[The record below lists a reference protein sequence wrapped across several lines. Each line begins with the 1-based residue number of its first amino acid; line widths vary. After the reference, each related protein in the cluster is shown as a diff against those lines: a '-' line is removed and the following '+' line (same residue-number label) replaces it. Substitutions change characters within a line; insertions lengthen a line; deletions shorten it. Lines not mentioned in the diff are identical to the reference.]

1 MRKCVRGVSPCCNE
15 KNVHF
20 YQFIFRDKKI
30 THTKKNKN
38 QTNSEAVPPAA
49 AAASSGFS
57 SHDNFTVL
65 CEFICSSNKKLFA
78 CHKSVDLCRFE
89 ASEKTFDTSNQHFC
103 MFPWRFFCFPP
114 KQTLLQFSQVFTV
127 SASV

>member
-30 THTKKNKN
+30 THTQKKTKTKQTGRLCLLQQQLLLLDFLSMITSLSSVNSYAAAIRSFLHVIKKVCVDLRHLKKHSTR
-38 QTNSEAVPPAA
+38 QTN
-49 AAASSGFS
+49 
-57 SHDNFTVL
+57 
-65 CEFICSSNKKLFA
+65 I
-78 CHKSVDLCRFE
+78 
-89 ASEKTFDTSNQHFC
+89 FC

>member
-30 THTKKNKN
+30 THTKKTKTK
-38 QTNSEAVPPAA
+38 QTVRLCLLQQQLLLLDFLPMITSLSSVNSYAA
-49 AAASSGFS
+49 AIRSFL
-57 SHDNFTVL
+57 HV
-65 CEFICSSNKKLFA
+65 IKK
-78 CHKSVDLCRFE
+78 SLCRFE

-114 KQTLLQFSQVFTV
+114 KQTLLQFPQVFTV